1 MECELDYSILTEDV
15 RREIDAVMREYNVQ
29 REIED
34 EDLSEDEFSTGDDSD
49 GETLNDD
56 SDLEFDFSEGDISER
71 SKVEACITETCGCT
85 QAEENIQLY
94 HNKQGI
100 HRLLKQLY

>member
-15 RREIDAVMREYNVQ
+15 TREIDAVMREYNVR

-34 EDLSEDEFSTGDDSD
+34 EDASEDEFSTEHDSD

-56 SDLEFDFSEGDISER
+56 SDLEFDFSEADISER
-71 SKVEACITETCGCT
+71 SKVEAFIRETR
-85 QAEENIQLY
+85 NS
-94 HNKQGI
+94 
-100 HRLLKQLY
+100 

>member
-15 RREIDAVMREYNVQ
+15 TREIDAVMREYNVR

-34 EDLSEDEFSTGDDSD
+34 EDASEDEFSTERDSD

-56 SDLEFDFSEGDISER
+56 SDLDLTSQR
-71 SKVEACITETCGCT
+71 SIFLSVPK
-85 QAEENIQLY
+85 
-94 HNKQGI
+94 
-100 HRLLKQLY
+100 

>member
-15 RREIDAVMREYNVQ
+15 TRQIDAVMREYNVL

-34 EDLSEDEFSTGDDSD
+34 EDVSEDEFSTEDDSD

-56 SDLEFDFSEGDISER
+56 SDLEFDFSEADIPER
-71 SKVEACITETCGCT
+71 SKVEAFIGKNEEFVDCRNNCTELR
-85 QAEENIQLY
+85 IDS
-94 HNKQGI
+94 H
-100 HRLLKQLY
+100 

>member
-15 RREIDAVMREYNVQ
+15 TREIDAVMWEYNVR

-34 EDLSEDEFSTGDDSD
+34 DDASEDEFSTERDSD

-56 SDLEFDFSEGDISER
+56 SDLEFDFSEADISER
-71 SKVEACITETCGCT
+71 SKVEAFIRETR
-85 QAEENIQLY
+85 NS
-94 HNKQGI
+94 
-100 HRLLKQLY
+100 